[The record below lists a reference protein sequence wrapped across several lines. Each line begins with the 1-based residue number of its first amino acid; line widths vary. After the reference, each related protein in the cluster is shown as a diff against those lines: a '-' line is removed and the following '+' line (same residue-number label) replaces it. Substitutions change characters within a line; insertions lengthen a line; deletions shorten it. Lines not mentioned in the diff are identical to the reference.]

1 MAGWAAG
8 CRGWIRYCTNYDSTA
23 LPSSINTVRASFER
37 RERERERER
46 EEGLSKRDNTR
57 RRYNP
62 SRAFHPLSPALLHY
76 GVHCSVPTEE
86 EEVTAMPKLK
96 IKDVD
101 TVRLQEAVG
110 RERCNDNVPADAVSG
125 QCKQFPIPFYIIIES
140 TTTTT
145 KADTTE
151 TSALCRLSTRL
162 CRGVCLFCCFVVC
175 FPQGRE
181 WPNSGPADDIVLHCR
196 TTTHALARTFRLN
209 CSPQRH

>member
-1 MAGWAAG
+1 M
-8 CRGWIRYCTNYDSTA
+8 
-23 LPSSINTVRASFER
+23 PSSINTVRASFET
-37 RERERERER
+37 RERER
-46 EEGLSKRDNTR
+46 GLSERDNTR

-62 SRAFHPLSPALLHY
+62 LRAFHLLSPALLHY

-86 EEVTAMPKLK
+86 EEEVNAMPKLK

-101 TVRLQEAVG
+101 TVRLQEAVW

-145 KADTTE
+145 TTTKADTTE

-162 CRGVCLFCCFVVC
+162 CRGFVCFVVLWYVSREAEN
-175 FPQGRE
+175 GRTAGQQMILYYTIE
-181 WPNSGPADDIVLHCR
+181 PR
-196 TTTHALARTFRLN
+196 TRTRTHL
-209 CSPQRH
+209 

>member
-1 MAGWAAG
+1 M
-8 CRGWIRYCTNYDSTA
+8 
-23 LPSSINTVRASFER
+23 PSSINTVRASFER
-37 RERERERER
+37 RERER
-46 EEGLSKRDNTR
+46 GLSERDNTR

-62 SRAFHPLSPALLHY
+62 SRAFHLLSPALLHY

-86 EEVTAMPKLK
+86 EEVNAMPKLK

-101 TVRLQEAVG
+101 TVRLQEAVW

-162 CRGVCLFCCFVVC
+162 CRGFVCFVVLWYVSREAEN
-175 FPQGRE
+175 GRTA
-181 WPNSGPADDIVLHCR
+181 GTDDIVLHYR
-196 TTTHALARTFRLN
+196 TTHTHSHAPLGLTVLHNGIDCDCKGQVFPSFSCLLSAL
-209 CSPQRH
+209 